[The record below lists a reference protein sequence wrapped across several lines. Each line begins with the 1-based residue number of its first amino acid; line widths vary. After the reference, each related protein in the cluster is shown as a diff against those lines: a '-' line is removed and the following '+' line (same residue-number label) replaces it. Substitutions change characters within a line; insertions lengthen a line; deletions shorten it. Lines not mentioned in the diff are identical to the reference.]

1 VQWCDAPRKSGFP
14 ASPPLIPLFDLPCLR
29 CSSFSPASRA
39 SSRSGSRPSRP
50 GPRID
55 AAFPGGNIIVD
66 GIEGDTAFL
75 RPDLRDT
82 QGDWFY
88 WAFRVRGAAGRTL
101 AFTFASDRFSARG
114 PAVSADGGKTWR
126 WLGRAV
132 VQNRTFRHTFGPGD
146 EDVRFSVGM
155 P

>member
-1 VQWCDAPRKSGFP
+1 MPTLLLVLARIACFLALGF
-14 ASPPLIPLFDLPCLR
+14 ASV
-29 CSSFSPASRA
+29 AARA
-39 SSRSGSRPSRP
+39 AA
-50 GPRID
+50 PRID

-101 AFTFASDRFSARG
+101 TFTFASDRFSARG